1 MDIVHTMEKKDCP
14 VGVFDSGLGGI
25 SVLKEL
31 LYLLPNENY
40 IFYADALH
48 TPYGERSVEELEAL
62 TTHAA
67 ETLIAQGVKAI
78 LIACNT
84 ATSAAGQALRE
95 KYPELPIIG
104 IEPAVKPAVLAGNH
118 PTVVVLATR
127 ATLRQEKYR
136 KLLDTY
142 GDQGEIYSLPSPGL
156 VTFVEQGE
164 LDSEAVRSYIR
175 DGLEGLSIPHHRIDA
190 VVLGCT
196 HFPFVRSAIEA
207 VVGRDVAI
215 YDGAQGAAQEMR
227 RRLGEQGLLSERAE
241 RGRIRWQNSKR
252 DEAYNAKAA
261 HMLEL
266 LEAHTLQV

>member
-1 MDIVHTMEKKDCP
+1 MQLLERRNFPI
-14 VGVFDSGLGGI
+14 GVFDSGLGGV

-31 LYLLPNENY
+31 LSLLPNEDY

-48 TPYGERSVEELEAL
+48 TPYGERSLEELEEL
-62 TTHAA
+62 TTQAA
-67 ETLIAQGVKAI
+67 EILLAQGVKAI

-95 KYPELPIIG
+95 KHPELPIIG
-104 IEPAVKPAVLAGNH
+104 IEPAVKPAVLAGDH

-127 ATLRQEKYR
+127 ATLRQEKYKR
-136 KLLDTY
+136 LLDTY
-142 GDQGEIYSLPSPGL
+142 GDLGHVYSLPSPGL

-164 LDSEAVRSYIR
+164 LDSEAVRNYIR
-175 DGLEGLSIPHHRIDA
+175 NELSRLPISEKKIDA

-207 VVGRDVAI
+207 VVGTDVAI

-227 RRLGEQGLLSERAE
+227 RRLEAQDLRSNRVQ
-241 RGRIRWQNSKR
+241 RGVIHWQNSKE
-252 DEAYNAKAA
+252 DVSYNIKAA
-261 HMLEL
+261 HMLAL
-266 LEAHTLQV
+266 LEAHGAIVK